1 MLKDKEILQ
10 RCIEYCSSGDNQ
22 QPRYYIVDE
31 IRYDFESGGWCSVM
45 DLEKTGEVRRYGRLA
60 DAEKYAVALYKKYY
74 KELGEDM
81 DIRIIEEVIVL
92 SKLQKQLEK
101 QEVYKFCI
109 NELSHLKTLLRE
121 HIYLMQDDNHSYPVN
136 AVHWHII
143 VDVIE
148 KEIDTL
154 KMASTPPSSTSINR
168 LKNKVN
174 KTKDKIN
181 KIANKLDKQCAEI
194 DEKIRKLREENNGNR

>member
-1 MLKDKEILQ
+1 MLKDKEI
-10 RCIEYCSSGDNQ
+10 
-22 QPRYYIVDE
+22 
-31 IRYDFESGGWCSVM
+31 
-45 DLEKTGEVRRYGRLA
+45 
-60 DAEKYAVALYKKYY
+60 
-74 KELGEDM
+74 
-81 DIRIIEEVIVL
+81 
-92 SKLQKQLEK
+92 LEK

-121 HIYLMQDDNHSYPVN
+121 HVYLMQDYHTYPVN

-154 KMASTPPSSTSINR
+154 KMASTAPSSPAINK
-168 LKNKVN
+168 LKNKAK

-194 DEKIRKLREENNGNR
+194 DEKIRKLREETNGDR